1 MTWRP
6 TWPRKSNR
14 RRCGLCTGFQQL

>member
-6 TWPRKSNR
+6 IRPRKPHR